1 MMPILLKYLEIQID
15 LIPQITQRF
24 SRDFSGMFKRSM
36 VTIMTNLIMPSYKQK
51 IVKSQALLL
60 VIQSWQKALL
70 IWKGTTIRT
79 VRLCLKMKLAQRSL
93 SLVSLVMR
101 FIFPLRSKLIFNQ
114 GLRHSQKSRKSGKR
128 DVMIFVL
135 LKK

>member
-1 MMPILLKYLEIQID
+1 M
-15 LIPQITQRF
+15 T
-24 SRDFSGMFKRSM
+24 
-36 VTIMTNLIMPSYKQK
+36 MTNLIMLFYKQR

-70 IWKGTTIRT
+70 IWKGTTIRM

-93 SLVSLVMR
+93 SLVSPVMR
-101 FIFPLRSKLIFNQ
+101 FIYPQRSKLIFNQ
-114 GLRHSQKSRKSGKR
+114 GLRYSLKCRKSGKR

-135 LKK
+135 LKN